1 MFQLPISQRFLLT
14 LLLITLAGCA
24 NTPNAQ
30 DLERTFAADPS
41 LVNGVGSPS
50 PTPTIDLPPNFP
62 PEIPIY
68 PQAQLQ
74 SPESPNSNQ
83 AGNRNNTNT
92 PNNQSNQ
99 IVMTRWVS
107 GDPSNLIQSFY
118 ERELRSKGWQIQPL
132 TNSTNNSTNNS
143 SNNSSNNSG
152 LADNDLDN
160 TLIATK
166 DGLNL
171 RLKLQPQT
179 ASGTTFSLEYRRG
192 QENPFVNP
200 SPNIVGNPAT
210 NQTNSNNSNN
220 PNNPN
225 NPNNLTSNPSLP
237 NPPGGTQANNPNN
250 LNNPNNSNN
259 GAQAIPEQLRQ
270 AVVEVVT
277 LGVLTSDAQGTKIDL
292 QQLEP
297 NKPITK
303 REYARWLV
311 AANNRIYSNESGQQ
325 VRLAT
330 SPDQP
335 AFNDIAATDA
345 DFGTIQGLAAAGV
358 IPSRLSGDQTATFS
372 PEAIV
377 TREQLILWKVPLDT
391 RQALPTTSIEA
402 VQQTWGFQDAARIDP
417 LALRAVVADFQ
428 NGNLA
433 NIRRV
438 FGFTTLFQP
447 QRPVT
452 RAEAVAALW
461 YFGSQGRGISAKD
474 AQQNLDRSTGNRD

>member
-1 MFQLPISQRFLLT
+1 
-14 LLLITLAGCA
+14 
-24 NTPNAQ
+24 
-30 DLERTFAADPS
+30 
-41 LVNGVGSPS
+41 
-50 PTPTIDLPPNFP
+50 
-62 PEIPIY
+62 
-68 PQAQLQ
+68 
-74 SPESPNSNQ
+74 
-83 AGNRNNTNT
+83 
-92 PNNQSNQ
+92 
-99 IVMTRWVS
+99 
-107 GDPSNLIQSFY
+107 
-118 ERELRSKGWQIQPL
+118 
-132 TNSTNNSTNNS
+132 
-143 SNNSSNNSG
+143 
-152 LADNDLDN
+152 
-160 TLIATK
+160 
-166 DGLNL
+166 
-171 RLKLQPQT
+171 
-179 ASGTTFSLEYRRG
+179 
-192 QENPFVNP
+192 
-200 SPNIVGNPAT
+200 
-210 NQTNSNNSNN
+210 
-220 PNNPN
+220 
-225 NPNNLTSNPSLP
+225 
-237 NPPGGTQANNPNN
+237 
-250 LNNPNNSNN
+250 
-259 GAQAIPEQLRQ
+259 
-270 AVVEVVT
+270 